1 MKDKEKIEVLILRI
15 GDKYLQSPIRL
26 RITIG
31 RVIEGNIKLKKGDEH
46 N

>member
-1 MKDKEKIEVLILRI
+1 MKDKEELEVVILRI
-15 GDKYLQSPIRL
+15 GNKYLKAPIRL

>member
-1 MKDKEKIEVLILRI
+1 MKDKEKIEVLILII
-15 GDKYLQSPIRL
+15 GDKYLQAHIRL